1 MIAFESAGSRCMNA
15 EAEQGY
21 RLHMIFSGNS
31 ERKELCK
38 NRIFMQYCRDQKL
51 IIFIV
56 NLQKSA
62 ENRPVLRGSGRFL
75 PNDLIA

>member
-1 MIAFESAGSRCMNA
+1 MIASEAKGAPCMNA
-15 EAEQGY
+15 EADQGY
-21 RLHMIFSGNS
+21 RLRVIFSGNS

-38 NRIFMQYCRDQKL
+38 NRIFMQYCRYRKL

-62 ENRPVLRGSGRFL
+62 ENRPVLRGAGRFL
-75 PNDLIA
+75 ANDMVV

>member
-1 MIAFESAGSRCMNA
+1 MIAFEAKGSPCMNA

-38 NRIFMQYCRDQKL
+38 NRIFMQYCRDRKL
-51 IIFIV
+51 IIFIA

-62 ENRPVLRGSGRFL
+62 ENRPVLRGSRRFL
-75 PNDLIA
+75 PNDLIV